1 MVREKSNGRKSL
13 RNGKYL
19 IEMNDASL
27 VFGNG
32 NGVFNIDFQLKP
44 GTILGLIGPSGCG
57 KTTTIRMLTGIY
69 QHTGGEVL
77 VFGKNPSDFS
87 NSDKARIGYI
97 PQHFLMYQNLSVEE
111 NLRFM
116 AGMYGLTPKDNRD
129 QMDFL
134 LEFFE
139 LDNARKR
146 LGRNLSGGMQRRLM
160 LAGALLHKPDLIFAD
175 EPTAG
180 IDPILRERIWEHF
193 RQLRNEGRS
202 LIVTTQYVG
211 EAAHCDIVA
220 VMRKGKMI
228 KSGTPKKLRKE
239 AMGGEII
246 HLQIE
251 SGHVF
256 QVMEFLDKL
265 PKVKKV
271 EQVEGKKD
279 QLFIYTRNASKEIPN
294 IINALRENL
303 EITPKKVEPYL
314 PPFDEVFVRLIKQTE
329 VL

>member
-1 MVREKSNGRKSL
+1 MGSENSNGQKSPE
-13 RNGKYL
+13 NGENV

-32 NGVFNIDFQLKP
+32 NGIFNIDFHLRP
-44 GTILGLIGPSGCG
+44 GTILGLIGPSGSG
-57 KTTTIRMLTGIY
+57 KTTTIRLLTGIY
-69 QHTGGEVL
+69 QQTGGEVL
-77 VFGKNPSDFS
+77 VFGKDPKVFTDT
-87 NSDKARIGYI
+87 DKSRIGYI
-97 PQHFLMYQNLSVEE
+97 PQHFLMYQNLSIEE
-111 NLRFM
+111 NLNFM
-116 AGMYGLTPKDNRD
+116 AGMYGITPQENKE
-129 QMDFL
+129 QLDFL

-139 LDNARKR
+139 LDTARRR

-180 IDPILRERIWEHF
+180 IDPILREKTWSHF
-193 RQLRNEGRS
+193 RRLKKEGRT

-211 EAAHCDIVA
+211 EAAYCDMIA
-220 VMRKGKMI
+220 VMRKGKLI
-228 KSGTPKKLRKE
+228 VSGTPRTLRKK
-239 AMGGEII
+239 AMGGEIV

-251 SGHVF
+251 TDHVF

-279 QLFIYTRNASKEIPN
+279 QLFVYTTSASKQIPN

-303 EITPKKVEPYL
+303 EITPKKIEPYL